1 MVQHRNLNL
10 IGGMIVAIF
19 AAVALTA
26 TTTDGTH
33 DTHGTS
39 PHAM

>member
-10 IGGMIVAIF
+10 FGGMIVAIF

-26 TTTDGTH
+26 TTT
-33 DTHGTS
+33 HGTS
-39 PHAM
+39 SHAV